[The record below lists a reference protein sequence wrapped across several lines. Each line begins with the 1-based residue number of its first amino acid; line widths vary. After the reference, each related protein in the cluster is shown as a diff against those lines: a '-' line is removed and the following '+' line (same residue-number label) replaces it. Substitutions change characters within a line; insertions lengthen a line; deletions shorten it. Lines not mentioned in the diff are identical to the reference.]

1 MFKLPSS
8 IPVLYTCPLAQN
20 KLTVAQVKID
30 GNIVAMY
37 KFTDIAEAMGYANP
51 KRIIS
56 NFLEQE
62 SKVSC
67 DGTQLLDVDAQTCIG
82 ADGTQLEADVQAIPS
97 TAVITE
103 AQAAPVIEVAN
114 SACKVTTMVKRGPN
128 LALKFAWKGEG
139 MAQRRQT
146 IFINQPLLFKFVSK
160 SNLISARPFQDWL
173 FGELLPRVMNDGYYI
188 ASWANSRLTGIDTRK
203 AFTSAIKVGIDDG
216 RFQDGDYSRFTMAIN
231 QAALGKS
238 NAERDQ
244 LDQKDL
250 EKVRELEYTA
260 HGLLAVSESDEDFYS
275 KLELYLKRNLRK

>member
-82 ADGTQLEADVQAIPS
+82 ADGTQLEADIQAVPS
-97 TAVITE
+97 TAIITE

-160 SNLISARPFQDWL
+160 SNLLSARPFQDWL
-173 FGELLPRVMNDGYYI
+173 FGELLPKVMNDGYYI
-188 ASWANSRLTGIDTRK
+188 ASWAHSRLSGIDTRK
-203 AFTSAIKVGIDDG
+203 AFTSAVKTGVEDG
-216 RFQDGDYSRFTMAIN
+216 RFSDVAYAKFTAAIN
-231 QAALGKS
+231 KAVLGVEH
-238 NAERDQ
+238 AERDQ
-244 LDQKDL
+244 LPKDDL
-250 EKVRELEYTA
+250 ERVRELEYTA
-260 HGLLAVSESDEDFYS
+260 HGLLAVSESEADFS
-275 KLELYLKRNLRK
+275 NKLALYLKRNKL

>member
-82 ADGTQLEADVQAIPS
+82 VDGTQLEADIQAIPS

-160 SNLISARPFQDWL
+160 SNLLSARPFQDWL

-188 ASWANSRLTGIDTRK
+188 ASWAHSRLSGIDTRK
-203 AFTSAIKVGIDDG
+203 AFTSAVKTGVEDG
-216 RFQDGDYSRFTMAIN
+216 RFSDVAYAKFTAAIN
-231 QAALGKS
+231 KAVLGVEH
-238 NAERDQ
+238 AERDQ
-244 LDQKDL
+244 LPKDDL
-250 EKVRELEYTA
+250 ERVRELEYTA
-260 HGLLAVSESDEDFYS
+260 HGLLAVSESEADFS
-275 KLELYLKRNLRK
+275 NKLALYLKRNKL

>member
-82 ADGTQLEADVQAIPS
+82 VDGTQLEADIQAIPS

-160 SNLISARPFQDWL
+160 SNLISARSFQDWL

-188 ASWANSRLTGIDTRK
+188 ASWAHSRLSGIDTRK
-203 AFTSAIKVGIDDG
+203 AFTSAVKTGVEDG
-216 RFQDGDYSRFTMAIN
+216 RFSDVAYAKFTAAIN
-231 QAALGKS
+231 KAVLGVEH
-238 NAERDQ
+238 AERDQ
-244 LDQKDL
+244 LPKDDL
-250 EKVRELEYTA
+250 ERVRELEYTA
-260 HGLLAVSESDEDFYS
+260 HGLLAVSESEADFS
-275 KLELYLKRNLRK
+275 NKLALYLKRNKL

>member
-37 KFTDIAEAMGYANP
+37 KFIDVAEAMGYADP
-51 KRIIS
+51 KNTIRK
-56 NFLEQE
+56 FLAEEACNDNCVE
-62 SKVSC
+62 SW
-67 DGTQLLDVDAQTCIG
+67 VDS
-82 ADGTQLEADVQAIPS
+82 DPTQLEADVQAVPS
-97 TAVITE
+97 TAIITE

-203 AFTSAIKVGIDDG
+203 AFTSAIKTGVDDG
-216 RFQDGDYSRFTMAIN
+216 RFSEVAYTNFTVAIN
-231 QAALGKS
+231 KAALGVAH
-238 NAERDQ
+238 AERDQ
-244 LDQKDL
+244 LSKDDL

-260 HGLLAVSESDEDFYS
+260 HGLLAVSESEKDFKD
-275 KLELYLKRNLRK
+275 KLALYLKRSKLI